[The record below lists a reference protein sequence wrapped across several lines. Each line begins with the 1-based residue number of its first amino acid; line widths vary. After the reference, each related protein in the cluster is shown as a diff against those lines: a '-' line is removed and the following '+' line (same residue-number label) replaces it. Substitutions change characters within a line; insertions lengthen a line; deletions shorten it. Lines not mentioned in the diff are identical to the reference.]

1 MAQAKSTTKI
11 LTANL
16 LRTGDTVY
24 YTAEDTW
31 SLHVSEARVA
41 TTPEEADIL
50 AQAGAAAFAAN
61 LVIDVAVVDVVPGEG
76 PQPAH
81 IREIIRA
88 AGPTVRLDLNKDTA
102 PAQR

>member
-1 MAQAKSTTKI
+1 MAQAKPTNKI

-24 YTAEDTW
+24 YTAEGTW

-41 TTPEEADIL
+41 TTPEDADVL
-50 AQAGAAAFAAN
+50 AQAGAEAFAAN
-61 LVIDVAVVDVVPGEG
+61 LVIDVNVVDVVPDAG

-81 IREIIRA
+81 IREVIRA
-88 AGPTVRLDLNKDTA
+88 AGPTVRLDLNKATA